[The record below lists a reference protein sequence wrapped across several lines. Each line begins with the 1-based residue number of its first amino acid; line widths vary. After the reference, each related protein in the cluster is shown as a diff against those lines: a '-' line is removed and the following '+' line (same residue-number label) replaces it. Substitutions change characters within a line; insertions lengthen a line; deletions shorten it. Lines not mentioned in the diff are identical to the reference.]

1 MGWEQEP
8 LLEELDKLDVDI
20 YGIHYNDEYN
30 KEFKYKKVLICDF
43 LDLKTI
49 LKFSEVTKPDAVISD
64 QDDYAYY
71 VQALIAEKFNLPG
84 PRTSEAVYSVDK
96 YLQRQK
102 CRDSNIKVPAFNKVS
117 NVCEVIDFSDKF
129 KFPIIIKPVDSRGS
143 FGVNKVLN
151 KSQIKSAFNEA
162 LENSPSKKVIVE
174 KFIEGVEI
182 TVDGYC
188 FDKEP
193 ISLALALKGKIN
205 SKTQVSVDIKYP
217 GELSS
222 QVYEKAMRNNEK
234 VAIALGYNFGM
245 IHSEYIVTTEN
256 EIYLVES
263 ANRGG
268 GCYTS
273 EIIVPSV
280 SGIDI
285 LSEYIN
291 NVLGFKMQKKSI
303 PVQKNEV
310 ILKFFTF
317 KEGKINSIDG
327 LEMLKKDKSI
337 LKYRIMVN
345 SGDEIKPVS
354 NDANRHGFVIVR
366 SDTKVRSRADSI
378 IKKINVKYD

>member
-1 MGWEQEP
+1 
-8 LLEELDKLDVDI
+8 
-20 YGIHYNDEYN
+20 
-30 KEFKYKKVLICDF
+30 
-43 LDLKTI
+43 
-49 LKFSEVTKPDAVISD
+49 
-64 QDDYAYY
+64 
-71 VQALIAEKFNLPG
+71 
-84 PRTSEAVYSVDK
+84 
-96 YLQRQK
+96 
-102 CRDSNIKVPAFNKVS
+102 
-117 NVCEVIDFSDKF
+117 
-129 KFPIIIKPVDSRGS
+129 
-143 FGVNKVLN
+143 
-151 KSQIKSAFNEA
+151 
-162 LENSPSKKVIVE
+162 
-174 KFIEGVEI
+174 
-182 TVDGYC
+182 
-188 FDKEP
+188 
-193 ISLALALKGKIN
+193 
-205 SKTQVSVDIKYP
+205 
-217 GELSS
+217 
-222 QVYEKAMRNNEK
+222 
-234 VAIALGYNFGM
+234 
-245 IHSEYIVTTEN
+245 
-256 EIYLVES
+256 